1 MDFEEMEEIIDSI
14 GASVHYQNILAE
26 ISNLIVAI
34 DSNLDEETAD
44 EVINCIRE
52 QILESI

>member
-1 MDFEEMEEIIDSI
+1 MDIEEAEDIIDSI
-14 GASVHYQNILAE
+14 GVSANYQNILAE

-34 DSNLDEETAD
+34 DSNLNEETAD
-44 EVINCIRE
+44 EVIRCLRE

>member
-1 MDFEEMEEIIDSI
+1 MEEIIDSI

>member
-1 MDFEEMEEIIDSI
+1 MDIEEAEDIIDSI
-14 GASVHYQNILAE
+14 GASANYQNILAE
-26 ISNLIVAI
+26 ISNLIVSI

-44 EVINCIRE
+44 DVISCIRE

>member
-14 GASVHYQNILAE
+14 GASAHYQNVLAE
-26 ISNLIVAI
+26 ISNLISAI

-44 EVINCIRE
+44 EVIQCLRE
-52 QILESI
+52 QISEVL

>member
-1 MDFEEMEEIIDSI
+1 MDIEEAEDIIDSI
-14 GASVHYQNILAE
+14 GASANYQNILAE

-44 EVINCIRE
+44 EVIGCLRE